1 MAAQNN
7 KFTLWVLAWPIFIEV
22 FLQFLLGAADT
33 LMVSSI
39 SDDAV
44 AVVGFSNQLFNGL
57 YVLFQAIAGGAGI
70 LIAQKIGARQEGDA
84 RTISV
89 LALQLVSLIAIV
101 FSIVLAAKPLW
112 FAQML
117 RYPKEL
123 YPLAEIYI
131 SIVGGG
137 TLLVAMMFALSTVIR
152 NTGNTK
158 GPMIVAIGMNV
169 VHVAMNYAFIY
180 GAFGFPELG
189 LTGVAISTNISRVL
203 AVIVLFAM
211 FVHAFESRLRFADF
225 FKRAEGRLVR
235 AVLKI
240 SWPLGASGGSW
251 VYSQI
256 VIFAFIAILG
266 SKELAARTYMNTLES
281 FCFMLGWAFALAVQ
295 IQIAHLF
302 GAGQRDAA
310 YRSAYRALWIG
321 LVVVA
326 VNALLLV
333 PLGEPVLS
341 FFTDDSEIVAMGVS
355 LLLLNVILQPGKMV
369 NMAMTNALN
378 AVGDTRYPMVVGLIV
393 MWSLAVGL
401 SWYLGLHLG
410 WGLVGIYICMIL
422 DEYVRGFVVFLRW
435 RGQKYLRQGEQA
447 AQPRDGGG
455 GPAASAPAL
464 ES

>member
-1 MAAQNN
+1 MKN
-7 KFTLWVLAWPIFIEV
+7 KNQFTLWVLAWPIFIET

-70 LIAQKIGARQEGDA
+70 LIAQKLGARQERDA
-84 RTISV
+84 RSISI
-89 LALQLVSLIAIV
+89 LALQLVSCIAVV
-101 FSIVLAAKPLW
+101 FSIVLAVKPLW
-112 FAQML
+112 FAKLL
-117 RYPKEL
+117 RYPEEL
-123 YPLAEIYI
+123 YGLAEIYI

-137 TLLVAMMFALSTVIR
+137 ALLVAMMFALSTVIR

-158 GPMIVAIGMNV
+158 GPMLVAIGMNV
-169 VHVAMNYAFIY
+169 IHVILNYGFIY
-180 GAFGFPELG
+180 GELG
-189 LTGVAISTNISRVL
+189 LPQLGLMGVAISTNISRVL
-203 AVIVLFAM
+203 GVAVLFVM
-211 FVHAFESRLRFADF
+211 FVHAFESRIRFSDF
-225 FKRAEGRLVR
+225 FKRVEGRLLR

-240 SWPLGASGGSW
+240 SWPLGAGGGSW

-256 VIFAFIAILG
+256 VIFSFIAQLG
-266 SKELAARTYMNTLES
+266 AKELAARTYMNTLES
-281 FCFMLGWAFALAVQ
+281 FCFMLGWAIALAVQ

-302 GAGQRDAA
+302 GAGLRDEA
-310 YRSAYRALWIG
+310 YRGAYRALWIG
-321 LVVVA
+321 LAVVA
-326 VNALLLV
+326 VNAVILI

-341 FFTDDSEIVAMGVS
+341 FFTDDGEIVAMGVA
-355 LLLLNVILQPGKMV
+355 LLMLNAVLQPGKMI

-393 MWSLAVGL
+393 MWSVAVGL

-422 DEYVRGFVVFLRW
+422 DEYVRGFVIFLRW
-435 RGQKYLRQGEQA
+435 KGQRYLRRSETGA
-447 AQPRDGGG
+447 A
-455 GPAASAPAL
+455 AALAPMPK
-464 ES
+464 EIVEV